1 MSPKEFKISWPKLG
15 RGKGAQMTSTALARR
30 GWSVPWL
37 SCRFTEKM
45 CLKSVL
51 LGLPDPNEANATGS
65 LSTHFGFTRLTK
77 SCVTYEQSEPVSNI
91 TVASVTPW
99 LPCTVTRANCNA
111 TDGYDADMSPG
122 GVELA
127 TLMTDVV
134 DDECVADA
142 FTLPLDGGGGGDDTL
157 LTPAEVGPIAGGPH
171 VISWWR
177 PLHFHH
183 TTLHPFAICPGN
195 KHRKHKPADFNFS
208 FFTWMDPLNL
218 KHFSVGWFFPQKQ
231 QVLLGFTVEVAWSA
245 EAVAT
250 LGRRSSMEDLKLGPK
265 DSWNICDLSLCWISF
280 TRKDSKNLRSLSCPL
295 PSRDHSSL
303 NSCGT
308 RLKIRGVRMILYLSP
323 SIPRV
328 AKERVCAC
336 KSSFNFQRADT
347 EHLEGTDK
355 LSSFWI
361 CVKIIVSLRPNL
373 SLSIL
378 HADA

>member
-1 MSPKEFKISWPKLG
+1 
-15 RGKGAQMTSTALARR
+15 
-30 GWSVPWL
+30 
-37 SCRFTEKM
+37 
-45 CLKSVL
+45 
-51 LGLPDPNEANATGS
+51 
-65 LSTHFGFTRLTK
+65 
-77 SCVTYEQSEPVSNI
+77 
-91 TVASVTPW
+91 
-99 LPCTVTRANCNA
+99 
-111 TDGYDADMSPG
+111 
-122 GVELA
+122 
-127 TLMTDVV
+127 
-134 DDECVADA
+134 
-142 FTLPLDGGGGGDDTL
+142 
-157 LTPAEVGPIAGGPH
+157 
-171 VISWWR
+171 
-177 PLHFHH
+177 
-183 TTLHPFAICPGN
+183 
-195 KHRKHKPADFNFS
+195 
-208 FFTWMDPLNL
+208 MDPLNL

-231 QVLLGFTVEVAWSA
+231 QVLLGLMVEVAWRA

-250 LGRRSSMEDLKLGPK
+250 LGRRSSTEDLKLGPK
-265 DSWNICDLSLCWISF
+265 DSWNICDLSLRWISF
-280 TRKDSKNLRSLSCPL
+280 SRKDSKNLRSLSCPL

-308 RLKIRGVRMILYLSP
+308 RLKIRGVRMTPYLSP